1 MSKEPEIPVRGNIVD
16 PDVNTPT
23 GYYLESVK
31 IKPHNDDEF
40 DITNM
45 VAFFNISETIS
56 DPQIQVR
63 ISIGDAVNFIGNKK
77 LSGDEKVSLVVKR
90 RLPGNVYS
98 PSGPEQ
104 KIELNLRVIEI
115 LNFVRTPKPGF
126 LTYVLNCVS
135 EYVCDSNKIIVKNA
149 FGGQIGT
156 LIKNLATNSLN
167 IKGDELDIDDKIGPD
182 VKGIYPR
189 IKPLNAMRWLKQY
202 SVTENSPVFL
212 YQTNDG
218 VLRLKSY
225 AKMIEEYDKLP
236 SKSKEYFTYD
246 FRPNLRKIDNEN
258 EQVSA
263 TFDEQRI
270 FITSMVSAEGP
281 SKFISIMGGVYAS
294 NTHKIDISNKT
305 FSSNKYSYNINKSLE
320 SNQSHSKEMSY
331 EKNAN
336 AKSYYISTNEKSYDN
351 KTNIHHDNERHVV
364 NSKLS
369 ELKSHQHVISL
380 PGDFE
385 LKVGQVI
392 NLKMY
397 VSEEKDS
404 KVGHREDKFAGGKY
418 LIISIAHAFAEKY
431 LSTITIVRDT
441 VPENIDEQ

>member
-31 IKPHNDDEF
+31 IKPHYDDEF

-77 LSGDEKVSLVVKR
+77 LTGDEKVSLVVKR

-115 LNFVRTPKPGF
+115 LNFVRTSKPGF

-167 IKGDELDIDDKIGPD
+167 IEKDELDIDDKIGPD

-225 AKMIEEYDKLP
+225 AKMIEEYDKLS
-236 SKSKEYFTYD
+236 SKSKKYFTYD
-246 FRPNLRKIDNEN
+246 FRPNLRKIDSED
-258 EQVSA
+258 EQASA

-281 SKFISIMGGVYAS
+281 SKFISIMDGAYAS

-320 SNQSHSKEMSY
+320 DYQSHSKEMNY

-397 VSEEKDS
+397 VSEEKDN
-404 KVGHREDKFAGGKY
+404 KVGHREDTFAGGKY

-441 VPENIDEQ
+441 VPEKIDEQ

>member
-1 MSKEPEIPVRGNIVD
+1 MSKEPEIISRGNIVD

-31 IKPHNDDEF
+31 IKPHYDDEF

-77 LSGDEKVSLVVKR
+77 LTGDEKVSLVAKR

-115 LNFVRTPKPGF
+115 LNFVRTSKPGF

-167 IKGDELDIDDKIGPD
+167 IKGNKLDIDDKIGPD

-225 AKMIEEYDKLP
+225 AKMIEEYDKLSP
-236 SKSKEYFTYD
+236 KSKEYFTYD
-246 FRPNLRKIDNEN
+246 FRPNLRKIDSED
-258 EQVSA
+258 EQASA

-281 SKFISIMGGVYAS
+281 SKFISIMDGAYAS

-320 SNQSHSKEMSY
+320 ANQSHSKEMNY

-397 VSEEKDS
+397 VSEEKDN
-404 KVGHREDKFAGGKY
+404 KVGHREDTFAGGKY